1 MNGRVLVGCA
11 LAAAVAVAVV
21 ASPAS
26 GKGRVVAR
34 VLTPIPR
41 DTLPGTRLR
50 VVWTLSLVNA
60 GPRQPV
66 NAEGVFIRLVGRD
79 GALSPR
85 VYAFQPTL
93 GRYRA
98 TVTVPRGGVRRV
110 VIGLM
115 GTACDPAGCRP
126 SPALFPIAGDPFR

>member
-1 MNGRVLVGCA
+1 MNGRVLVVCA
-11 LAAAVAVAVV
+11 LAAAVVVAVV

-41 DTLPGTRLR
+41 NSESGTKLR
-50 VVWTLSLVNA
+50 VVWTLSSVEDGQRRLFT
-60 GPRQPV
+60 
-66 NAEGVFIRLVGRD
+66 AEGVFIRLFGPD
-79 GALSPR
+79 GSRSPR
-85 VYAFQPTL
+85 VYAFQPTP

-98 TVTVPRGGVRRV
+98 TVTIPRGGVRKV

-115 GTACDPAGCRP
+115 GTACDSAGCRAA
-126 SPALFPIAGDPFR
+126 PALFPIAGNLFR